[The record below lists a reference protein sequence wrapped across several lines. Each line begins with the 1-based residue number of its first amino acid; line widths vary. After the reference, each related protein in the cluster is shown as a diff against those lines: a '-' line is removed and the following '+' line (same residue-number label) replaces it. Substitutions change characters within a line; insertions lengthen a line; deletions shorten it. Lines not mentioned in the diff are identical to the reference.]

1 MTKQGLYEIV
11 NYCYLRNTMG
21 RKGSLQRKGTLC
33 RSIRGLNCTMNDIA
47 RVCKWVWC
55 QWVWGKEAVGR
66 LSLGCCGLPW
76 AVFYSYLPLY
86 IYIYVYTQSTVW
98 LYIRRVAQLTFRF
111 DNHAA
116 WFETFRKRLK
126 LRKLSGAVPNYPK
139 AVRNR
144 FELLES
150 CPELLPS

>member
-1 MTKQGLYEIV
+1 MVQTTFVPKLVFGQLSTSFWSHACSPLFLRWPMPLLGYPA
-11 NYCYLRNTMG
+11 YLWIRCFIG
-21 RKGSLQRKGTLC
+21 RCIPQVVVGSVLFISL
-33 RSIRGLNCTMNDIA
+33 SIH
-47 RVCKWVWC
+47 
-55 QWVWGKEAVGR
+55 
-66 LSLGCCGLPW
+66 
-76 AVFYSYLPLY
+76 

-98 LYIRRVAQLTFRF
+98 LYIRRVAQVTFRF